1 MKHAFSA
8 LLTVL
13 IVVSLST
20 GGAVAQDLDNA
31 TDPITGETETPT
43 PDAGETHERIDNS
56 TVLVSA
62 SYDRDAGMATVVIE
76 SEETQ
81 KITLTDAG
89 AFVQGG
95 EVPQRSVVV
104 TPGERTEISIPVT
117 NADGFVGVSIA
128 TQKTLYAVPLTSQ
141 VQWFDSESTW
151 QTVQVAA
158 FGGASGVL
166 VVAAL
171 LAYRLRNGGTER
183 TERIA

>member
-1 MKHAFSA
+1 MA
-8 LLTVL
+8 LLTAL
-13 IVVSLST
+13 IVVSLFT

-31 TDPITGETETPT
+31 TDPITDGTETPT
-43 PDAGETHERIDNS
+43 PDAGESYERIDNA
-56 TVLVSA
+56 TRLISA
-62 SYDRDAGMATVVIE
+62 SYDSESGMATVVIE
-76 SEETQ
+76 SDIPQ
-81 KITLTDAG
+81 KIVLTDAG
-89 AFVQGG
+89 AFVEGG
-95 EVPQRSVVV
+95 EVDQRSVVV
-104 TPGERTEISIPVT
+104 TPGEQVNISMPVT
-117 NADGFVGVSIA
+117 EADGFVGVSIS
-128 TQKTLYAVPLTSQ
+128 TQKTLYAVPLESVDT